1 MSTSPIPLEGTE
13 WRLAA
18 CAGGDG
24 APVAVPDGVMATAV
38 FSDGVV
44 AGSTGCNRY
53 HAPYRL
59 DGTSIEIGPAAMT
72 MMACE
77 PERAEVEWAFTA
89 ALASAAGWALA
100 GDVLEVLDA
109 EGRVTLRFE
118 AATPPAL
125 VGTEWVA
132 IGINNGRGGVAGA
145 LAGVEVTATF
155 GEDGRVTGSGGCNR
169 YFGPYAL
176 DGDALSIG
184 PLASTR
190 MACFEPAGV
199 GEQETAYLAALGRVA
214 TWSIREDRLQLRD
227 PDGALQVDFRPAEK
241 A

>member
-13 WRLAA
+13 WHLAA
-18 CAGGDG
+18 YAGVDG
-24 APVAVPDGVMATAV
+24 APVVVPDGVMATAV

-53 HAPYRL
+53 HAPCRL

-77 PERAEVEWAFTA
+77 PERTEVERAFTT
-89 ALASAAGWALA
+89 ALAGAAGWALD
-100 GDVLEVLDA
+100 GDVLEILDA
-109 EGRVTLRFE
+109 GGRVTLRFE
-118 AATPPAL
+118 AAGGPAL

-132 IGINNGRGGVAGA
+132 IGINNGRGGVASA

-169 YFGPYAL
+169 FFGPYAL
-176 DGDALSIG
+176 DGAALSIG

-190 MACFEPAGV
+190 MACFEPEGV
-199 GEQETAYLAALGRVA
+199 GEQETAYLAALGRAA
-214 TWSIREDRLQLRD
+214 TWSIREDRLQLRAA
-227 PDGALQVDFRPAEK
+227 DGALQVDFRPAIG
-241 A
+241 

>member
-1 MSTSPIPLEGTE
+1 MSTSPILVEGTE

-18 CAGGDG
+18 YAGTDG

-38 FSDGVV
+38 FADGVV

-59 DGTSIEIGPAAMT
+59 VGSSIEIGPAAMT

-77 PERAEVEWAFTA
+77 PERTAVERGFTA
-89 ALASAAGWALA
+89 ALAGVAGWARA
-100 GDVLEVLDA
+100 GDDLELLDA
-109 EGRVTLRFE
+109 GGRVALRFE
-118 AATPPAL
+118 AARGPAL

-155 GEDGRVTGSGGCNR
+155 DDDGRVTGSGGCNR
-169 YFGPYAL
+169 FFGPYAL
-176 DGDALSIG
+176 EGAALSIG
-184 PLASTR
+184 PMASTR
-190 MACFEPAGV
+190 MACLEPEGV
-199 GEQETAYLAALGRVA
+199 GEQEVAYLAALGRVA
-214 TWSIREDRLQLRD
+214 SWSIREGRLELRAA
-227 PDGALQVDFRPAEK
+227 DGALQVDFRPAIE
-241 A
+241 

>member
-18 CAGGDG
+18 YAGVDG
-24 APVAVPDGVMATAV
+24 APVVVPDGVMATAV

-59 DGTSIEIGPAAMT
+59 DGTALEVGPAAMT

-77 PERAEVEWAFTA
+77 PERTEVERAFTT
-89 ALASAAGWALA
+89 ALGAVAGWAFA
-100 GDVLEVLDA
+100 GDALELLDA

-132 IGINNGRGGVAGA
+132 TGINNGRGGVASA
-145 LAGVEVTATF
+145 VAGVEVTAVF
-155 GEDGRVTGSGGCNR
+155 GVDGRVTGSGGCNR
-169 YFGPYAL
+169 FFGPYAL
-176 DGDALSIG
+176 DGEQLAIG
-184 PLASTR
+184 PLATTR

-199 GEQETAYLAALGRVA
+199 GEQEAAYLAALGRVA

-227 PDGALQVDFRPAEK
+227 PDGALQVDLRPAEE